1 MKQEVFI
8 YKVLPVVIPG
18 LESPTPII
26 WIHLSRGKPW
36 EVVSLCRFAH
46 ICLPFPLIVSV
57 TSPKC
62 NSSSGEHP
70 IPSFIVPCVLTA
82 AHLFPQSRS
91 TGVGWNGKGRIFV
104 FVYDSFPNSGA
115 PLPAKGKR
123 EEPRLKTGRRVRTSP
138 HTQGNP
144 FSSDWWHKGQNQPRQ
159 ACSLHGSSGATYTQK
174 PDSQKGAD

>member
-1 MKQEVFI
+1 MKQKVFI
-8 YKVLPVVIPG
+8 YKVLPVVIPE

-36 EVVSLCRFAH
+36 EVLSLCRFAH

-70 IPSFIVPCVLTA
+70 IPSFIVPYVLTA

-91 TGVGWNGKGRIFV
+91 TGVGWNGKGRILCLFMIHSQTLV
-104 FVYDSFPNSGA
+104 LTF
-115 PLPAKGKR
+115 LPRGR
-123 EEPRLKTGRRVRTSP
+123 EKSLDWRTSP
-138 HTQGNP
+138 HTQGNT
-144 FSSDWWHKGQNQPRQ
+144 FSSDCWHKGQNQPPQ
-159 ACSLHGSSGATYTQK
+159 ACSLHGSSGATHTQK
-174 PDSQKGAD
+174 PDSQTGAD